1 MSPVLKA
8 FVFDRDPDFVVRVPH
23 FRPPLPEEGILIF
36 LPQFPGL
43 FSFVQLRVLRGE
55 RIRGQKNLTLPDH
68 SPILTP
74 SAKGASSPRKGPCPP
89 SLDFSKANEPSFS
102 LTSCGLQACT

>member
-43 FSFVQLRVLRGE
+43 FSFVQLVSFVVNSRLTEFDSPHPLPYPDSE
-55 RIRGQKNLTLPDH
+55 REGRLQ
-68 SPILTP
+68 
-74 SAKGASSPRKGPCPP
+74 SAERAVPTFTRFFEG
-89 SLDFSKANEPSFS
+89 
-102 LTSCGLQACT
+102 